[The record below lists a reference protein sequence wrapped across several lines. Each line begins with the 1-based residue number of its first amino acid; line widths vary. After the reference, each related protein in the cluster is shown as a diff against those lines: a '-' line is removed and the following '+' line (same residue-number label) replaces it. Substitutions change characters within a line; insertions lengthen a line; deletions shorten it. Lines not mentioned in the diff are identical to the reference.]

1 MGYGIWDM
9 GYGLW
14 AMGYGLW
21 AMGYGL
27 WAMGYGL
34 WDCME
39 WSLPL
44 HGRFQIGS
52 IPIWSTK
59 PKGNIMS
66 ELNRKL
72 LEGLIGAPDSQL
84 SERLRKKCEDFNG
97 TDKELIELFEEIYNS
112 CHESSSI
119 VKATV
124 NPEFTRGYFED
135 DI

>member
-1 MGYGIWDM
+1 MKRIGALVKRDN
-9 GYGLW
+9 LSF
-14 AMGYGLW
+14 ARKNREF
-21 AMGYGL
+21 
-27 WAMGYGL
+27 
-34 WDCME
+34 D
-39 WSLPL
+39 SPRL
-44 HGRFQIGS
+44 HH
-52 IPIWSTK
+52 K
-59 PKGNIMS
+59 LKENIMS

-97 TDKELIELFEEIYNS
+97 TNKELIELFEEIYNS

-124 NPEFTRGYFED
+124 NPEFTRGYFEN